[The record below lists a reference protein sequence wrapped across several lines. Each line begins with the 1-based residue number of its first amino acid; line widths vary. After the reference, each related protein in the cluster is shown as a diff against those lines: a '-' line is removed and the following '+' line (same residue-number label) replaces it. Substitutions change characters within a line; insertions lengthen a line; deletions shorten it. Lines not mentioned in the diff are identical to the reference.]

1 MNIADK
7 LRKVLEIKNNIK
19 AALEEKGIE
28 NIGNDFNSYA
38 ESIANIKG
46 GGDEPEPEPEFIYT
60 PPTKPEINIPEY
72 TGWRK
77 PTDWLDIETI
87 AEENAVEEG
96 YTYYIAQLVP
106 KGQEATSVLGGDYN
120 NSDKTIIKTSD
131 GNTINAWNGSGWN
144 STEYTWTDEGNDSNY
159 RWVIHYYNTQT
170 ISFNN
175 ALPGCLWL
183 HLGGGIRVKTCGS
196 TLVIPGGNA
205 ISTSG
210 YGKWLSKYDA
220 KYTIRAITGSGNI
233 LGHYDKTTIAYR
245 QLFEDWNSLEYLTSD
260 IFDQAHMEQC
270 TDFACMFKQCRSLY
284 TVPELYTANGTDF
297 SGMFNNC
304 TLIKTIP
311 LIDTS
316 NGTDFSG
323 MFEDSRSLIT
333 IPLINTSNGTNFSR
347 MFCNCISLRYVPSID
362 TAIGNSFSCIF
373 YNCCRLEWIEN
384 LDFNNYSQG
393 NYDNELSNCSALK
406 VINYFRPSP
415 NISQS
420 EVSNNLFETPRYSF
434 QYIGTLDL
442 TGFTS
447 ADNLFSGMYG
457 LQYIGNVIGTE
468 EITNFNY
475 MFSNCSSLV
484 IAPMMNTS
492 KGTGFN
498 NMFNCCYALR
508 SVPLYDIS
516 KSEIDSGGCNYM
528 FNGCSQL
535 QSLPHFDTS
544 NLQSMEYMFSGCNS
558 IKTVPHFDTSKCTS
572 FIDTF
577 SYCSSLKTV
586 PHFDTSNATSIG
598 YMFRDCHN
606 LKYVPDFV
614 TTNVG
619 DFNGVFYGCVNL
631 ESVPNFDY
639 SNGYTYSNM
648 FFSCQKL
655 TYIPYIDTSR
665 AYDVSY
671 MFGGCRLLKSIP
683 DIDISQATNVAG
695 LFMDCESLES
705 LPESLNFNSE
715 IYETNQL
722 FHNCKSLTTIPDR
735 FSFWNA
741 TVTDYMFEGCTKL
754 VSAPIYNF
762 NWDIIQSA
770 IQMFNG
776 CGIGTLPTLQF
787 SNIGN
792 MNSIIE
798 NCPNIE
804 DVNII
809 STSQNMTD
817 FSCSF
822 YNCPGL
828 RNVTLQLDHVTNWG
842 GFGGSDDYSSPIENI
857 TLILP
862 VQSNSTVYIPDSCK
876 KLHIGGSEMYY
887 SIGRTDTYSIL
898 RDVTFD
904 SDTLIYHD
912 QDFTDKVFLT
922 HQSLLN
928 IINALVP
935 QEEGVTKTLTLGS
948 DNLAKLSEEEIA
960 IATSK
965 GWTVS

>member
-7 LRKVLEIKNNIK
+7 LRRVLEIKNDIK
-19 AALEEKGIE
+19 SALEEKGIE
-28 NIGNDFNSYA
+28 VGDNFSSFADNIS
-38 ESIANIKG
+38 NISG
-46 GGDEPEPEPEFIYT
+46 GGGEEPEPEFIYT
-60 PPTKPEINIPEY
+60 PPTKPEIYIPEY

-87 AEENAVEEG
+87 AEENAVEG
-96 YTYYIAQLVP
+96 YPYYIAQLVT
-106 KGQEATSVLGGDYN
+106 KEEATSILGGDYD

-131 GNTINAWNGSGWN
+131 GNTINSWNGSGYN
-144 STEYTWTDEGNDSNY
+144 SIEYTWTDEGNDSNY

-175 ALPGCLWL
+175 ALAGCLWL
-183 HLGGGIRVKTCGS
+183 HLGGGIRVRTCGA
-196 TLVIPGGNA
+196 TLAIPGGNA
-205 ISTSG
+205 MTISG
-210 YGKWLSKYDA
+210 HGIWLRKYNA
-220 KYTIRAITGSGNI
+220 KETIRAITGSGKI
-233 LGHYDKTTIAYR
+233 LGHYNKSTVAYR
-245 QLFEDWNSLEYLTSD
+245 QLFENWISLEYLTSD

-270 TDFACMFKQCRSLY
+270 TDFAYMFHTCNSLY
-284 TVPELYTANGTDF
+284 TVPQLYTTAGTDF
-297 SGMFNNC
+297 SGMFTFC
-304 TLIKTIP
+304 SLIKTIP

-316 NGTDFSG
+316 NGTNFNG
-323 MFEDSRSLIT
+323 MFDECRSLIT
-333 IPLINTSNGTNFSR
+333 IPLINTSNGTDFSY
-347 MFCNCISLRYVPSID
+347 MFINCTSLRYVPSID
-362 TAIGNSFSCIF
+362 TAKGTSFSSIF
-373 YNCCRLEWIEN
+373 LNCYRLEWIEN
-384 LDFNNYSQG
+384 LDFINYSQE
-393 NYDNELSNCSALK
+393 NYDNELSDCNSLK
-406 VINYFRPSP
+406 VINYFRPSS
-415 NISQS
+415 NISPS
-420 EVSNNLFETPRYSF
+420 EVPNTLFVTPRYSF
-434 QYIGTLDL
+434 RYIGTLDL

-447 ADNLFSGMYG
+447 ADNLFCGMYG

-516 KSEIDSGGCNYM
+516 KSEKDSGGCDYM
-528 FNGCSQL
+528 FNGCNQL
-535 QSLPHFDTS
+535 RSLPHFDTS

-577 SYCSSLKTV
+577 SYCSSLTTV
-586 PHFDTSNATSIG
+586 PHFDTSSATSIG

-619 DFNGVFYGCVNL
+619 DFNGVFSGCMNL

-648 FFSCQKL
+648 FNSCQKL

-671 MFGGCRLLKSIP
+671 MFAGCRLLKSIP
-683 DIDISQATNVAG
+683 DIDISQATYVAG

-705 LPESLNFNSE
+705 FPESLNFNSE
-715 IYETNQL
+715 IYDTVQL
-722 FHNCKSLTTIPDR
+722 FYNCKSLTTIPDR
-735 FSFWNA
+735 FSFWNTTA
-741 TVTDYMFEGCTKL
+741 TDYMFAGCTKL

-770 IQMFNG
+770 NYMFAG

-787 SNIGN
+787 SNISS
-792 MNSIIE
+792 MNNIIE
-798 NCPNIE
+798 DCPNIE
-804 DVNII
+804 NVNII
-809 STSQNMTD
+809 CTSQDMMD
-817 FSCSF
+817 LSCSF
-822 YNCPGL
+822 HNCPGL

-842 GFGGSDDYSSPIENI
+842 GFGGGGEDYSSSIENI

-876 KLHIGGSEMYY
+876 KLHIGGSEMCYP
-887 SIGRTDTYSIL
+887 IGHTDTFSIL

-904 SDTLIYHD
+904 SDTLIYCD

-922 HQSLLN
+922 KQSILN
-928 IINALVP
+928 ILNALA
-935 QEEGVTKTLTLGS
+935 EGHFGTLTLREEH
-948 DNLAKLSEEEIA
+948 LAKLTEEEKA
-960 IATSK
+960 IAANK
-965 GWTVS
+965 GWTLA

>member
-7 LRKVLEIKNNIK
+7 LRRVLEIKNDIK

-28 NIGNDFNSYA
+28 VGDNFSSFADNIS
-38 ESIANIKG
+38 NISG
-46 GGDEPEPEPEFIYT
+46 GGEEPEPEFIYT

-87 AEENAVEEG
+87 AEENAVEG
-96 YTYYIAQLVP
+96 YPYYIAQLVP
-106 KGQEATSVLGGDYN
+106 KGEATSILGGDYD
-120 NSDKTIIKTSD
+120 NSGKTIIKTSD
-131 GNTINAWNGSGWN
+131 GNTINAFNGSGWN

-183 HLGGGIRVKTCGS
+183 HLGGGIRVRTSGS

-205 ISTSG
+205 ITTSG
-210 YGKWLSKYDA
+210 YGIWLSKYDA

-233 LGHYDKTTIAYR
+233 LGCCDKTTIAYR

-270 TDFACMFKQCRSLY
+270 TDFASMFNQCNSLY
-284 TVPELYTANGTDF
+284 TVPQLYTANGTDF
-297 SGMFNNC
+297 YSMFNNC
-304 TLIKTIP
+304 ALIKTIP

-316 NGTDFSG
+316 NGTIFSE
-323 MFEDSRSLIT
+323 MFNNNRSLIT
-333 IPLINTSNGTNFSR
+333 IPLINTSKGTDFSF
-347 MFCNCISLRYVPSID
+347 MFQDCISLRYVPSID
-362 TAIGNSFSCIF
+362 TANGTNLGCIF
-373 YNCCRLEWIEN
+373 YNCPRLEWIEN
-384 LDFNNYSQG
+384 LDFTNCLQG

-420 EVSNNLFETPRYSF
+420 EVSNNLFETPRYSLR
-434 QYIGTLDL
+434 YIGTLDL

-447 ADNLFSGMYG
+447 ADYLFSGMYG

-468 EITNFNY
+468 EITNFNS
-475 MFSNCSSLV
+475 MFEGCTSLV

-492 KGTGFN
+492 NGTGFN
-498 NMFNCCYALR
+498 SMFNSCYALR

-516 KSEIDSGGCNYM
+516 KSEIDSGCNYM

-577 SYCSSLKTV
+577 SYCSSLTTV

-619 DFNGVFYGCVNL
+619 DFNGVFYGCFNL

-648 FFSCQKL
+648 FFGCQKL

-665 AYDVSY
+665 AFDVSY
-671 MFGGCRLLKSIP
+671 MFSGCRLLKSIP
-683 DIDISQATNVAG
+683 DIDISQATNVMG
-695 LFMDCESLES
+695 LFMGCESLES
-705 LPESLNFNSE
+705 FPESLNFNSE
-715 IYETNQL
+715 IYDTTQL

-735 FSFWNA
+735 FSFWNT

-770 IQMFNG
+770 YRMFNG

-787 SNIGN
+787 SNINN
-792 MNSIIE
+792 MNNIIE
-798 NCPNIE
+798 DCPNIE

-809 STSQNMTD
+809 CTSEYMTD
-817 FSCSF
+817 LSCSF

-842 GFGGSDDYSSPIENI
+842 GFSGGSEDHSSPIENI

-862 VQSNSTVYIPDSCK
+862 VQSGSTVYIPDSCK

-887 SIGRTDTYSIL
+887 PIGRTDTFSIL

-904 SDTLIYHD
+904 SDTLIYCD
-912 QDFTDKVFLT
+912 QDFSDKVFLT
-922 HQSLLN
+922 KQSILN
-928 IINALVP
+928 ILNALA
-935 QEEGVTKTLTLGS
+935 EGHFGTLTLPS
-948 DNLAKLSEEEIA
+948 AQLEELTEEEKA
-960 IATSK
+960 IASDK
-965 GWTVS
+965 GWSLA